1 MIPHQIIIVIKKKN
15 TIYIMEQYIENNNIE
30 YISFV
35 IGHPDDEIMF
45 FNQVLLSLNNLNHPI
60 LSQIHVICL
69 TNKDTIRHHELV
81 KSCEV
86 LLANHLNI
94 LTVSCFDY
102 KDSMTEIWNV
112 VDVGHTLKG
121 IINPADKSKSLI
133 ITFDKDGISNHIN
146 HKTCYQLCK
155 ENFSDSHVFVLKT
168 PSFALKY
175 SSFFI
180 LVYFS
185 LSSIMGSSN
194 NHNEIQFSNFSIRQW
209 LHVVSVMGKC
219 HKSQMVW
226 YRWLWWVS
234 NSLVWSC
241 KLVKVTN
248 LTSSKKSN

>member
-1 MIPHQIIIVIKKKN
+1 
-15 TIYIMEQYIENNNIE
+15 MEQYIISNDIKD
-30 YISFV
+30 ISFV

-45 FNQVLLSLNNLNHPI
+45 FNQVLLSLNNLNHSN

-81 KSCEV
+81 KSCEQ
-86 LLANHLNI
+86 LLSNHLNI
-94 LTVSCFDY
+94 LKVSCYDY
-102 KDSMTEIWNV
+102 KDSMTELWNV
-112 VDVGHTLKG
+112 DDVGHTLKT
-121 IINPADKSKSLI
+121 IINPVDKSKSLI

-146 HKTCYQLCK
+146 HRTCYQLCK
-155 ENFSDSHVFVLKT
+155 DNFKDSHVFALKT

-180 LVYFS
+180 LVFCY
-185 LSSIMGSSN
+185 LSSILCPPSKS
-194 NHNEIQFSNFSIRQW
+194 NEIQFNNHSVKQW
-209 LHVVSVMGKC
+209 LHVVTIMCKC

-241 KLVKVTN
+241 KLVKVDG
-248 LTSSKKSN
+248 LADSKKSN